1 MSATNISRGMEITAG
16 ASQGRPRRP
25 VRAALGCA
33 LVTATAVTV
42 IGASGVAGAAT
53 TPAAQLSFSP
63 ATIAAHSHPD
73 MTFMSQNVPS
83 GSLLYLQES
92 SDGGRQW
99 RTVGK
104 TAHTQ
109 GTANLAALSEG
120 VFEFRITIADNGTEL
135 ATSAPATLT
144 VTGPGGATPAPVPQA
159 PAAPTTPSPAPSG
172 SGIPWLD
179 TIAKPIWDSIIATI
193 IAWIFSLL

>member
-16 ASQGRPRRP
+16 AAQGRPSRP

-33 LVTATAVTV
+33 LVTAIAATV
-42 IGASGVAGAAT
+42 VGASGVADAAAAPT
-53 TPAAQLSFSP
+53 AQLSFSP
-63 ATIAAHSHPD
+63 TTIAARSQPD

-109 GTANLAALSEG
+109 GSANIAALPEG
-120 VFEFRITIADNGTEL
+120 VYEFRIAIADNGTEL
-135 ATSAPATLT
+135 GTSAPATLT
-144 VTGPGGATPAPVPQA
+144 VTGPGGAMPTPEA
-159 PAAPTTPSPAPSG
+159 PATPTAPSPAPSG

-179 TIAKPIWDSIIATI
+179 TVAKPVWDSIIASI